1 MHKPEILAPA
11 GGMDS
16 LTAALRCGADAVY
29 IGGKSFSARQNA
41 ANFNTDEIKQA
52 AQLCH
57 LYGKKL
63 YLTVNT
69 IIFDAQTNEF
79 ARAIEDALSCG
90 IDAFI
95 VQDWGAAEI
104 IKTVSQDAV
113 LHASTQMT
121 VHSPSGALLAKEM
134 GFKRVVLAR
143 ELSQKQI
150 SEISAMDIETEI
162 FVHGALCM
170 SVSGQCYMSAVIG
183 QRSANRGLCAQPC
196 RLPFSATGKQDFCGL
211 SLKDLSLTEH
221 VDAIKNM
228 GVSSLKIEGRMKRP
242 EYVAAAVSAFRNA
255 VDGQPVDTEMLR
267 AVFSRSGFTDGYFT
281 GKYSNMFG
289 TRQKEDVT
297 SAKTVIPEIH
307 GLYRAERK
315 VTPVSFDAEIKAEK
329 PVLLKASDG
338 DGNCVTVS
346 GDIPQAAINKPCD
359 SAFLER
365 QLSKLGD
372 TVFSFGKITADIGD
386 GLALSA
392 GSLNE
397 LRRNAVSQ
405 LSEKRIAANTPLYR
419 LSGKLPLTSEC
430 VQTLT
435 EIRAR
440 ISDISQVSAAVD
452 ADRIIIPLEIL
463 FECNVSDISKIII
476 EPPRFITDEN
486 TIIEKLEKAKMLGIS
501 DMMCNNAAYLTIGKK
516 LGFNLHGDFGMNVSN
531 SISANALAK
540 LGMCDITLSFEL
552 KLSQA
557 EKIKSPVKTGIIAY
571 GRLPL
576 MLTKNCPV
584 KNETGCVKCR
594 KTLIDRTGRECKIEC
609 HDKDYVEI
617 LNSQRLYLADRL
629 SEIRN
634 TGFMTLYFTDE
645 TAKSVS
651 EIINSYRTGSGKQ
664 ENITRGL
671 CYRGVM

>member
-29 IGGKSFSARQNA
+29 IGGKAFSARQNA
-41 ANFNTDEIKQA
+41 SNFDAEELKLA

-69 IIFDAQTNEF
+69 IIFDSQIKDF
-79 ARAIEDALSCG
+79 AKTIEDALNCG
-90 IDAFI
+90 VDAFI

-104 IKTVSQDAV
+104 IKAVSADAV
-113 LHASTQMT
+113 IHASTQMT
-121 VHSPSGALLAKEM
+121 IHSPAGALLAKEM

-143 ELSQKQI
+143 ELSEKQI
-150 SEISAMDIETEI
+150 NEISQLGIETEI

-170 SVSGQCYMSAVIG
+170 SVSGQCYMSAMIG

-196 RLPFSATGKQDFCGL
+196 RLPFSAAGKQDFCGL
-211 SLKDLSLTEH
+211 SLKDLSLTDH
-221 VDAIKNM
+221 LDKINAM
-228 GVSSLKIEGRMKRP
+228 GVTSLKIEGRMKRP

-255 VDGQPVDTEMLR
+255 VDGLPVDTETLR

-307 GLYRAERK
+307 GLYRTERK
-315 VTPVSFDAEIKAEK
+315 VTEVFFNAEIKADMPIKLE
-329 PVLLKASDG
+329 ASDG
-338 DGNCVTVS
+338 DGNSVEVS
-346 GDIPQAAINKPCD
+346 GDIPQKAINKPCD
-359 SAFLER
+359 CAFLER

-372 TVFSFGKITADIGD
+372 TVFSFGGVKADIDD
-386 GLALSA
+386 GLAVSA
-392 GSLNE
+392 GALNE
-397 LRRNAVSQ
+397 LRRNAVAA
-405 LSEKRIAANTPLYR
+405 LSEKRIAANTPCYTLFGR
-419 LSGKLPLTSEC
+419 LPETIGIKQNLCET
-430 VQTLT
+430 
-435 EIRAR
+435 RAR
-440 ISDISQVSAAVD
+440 ISDKSQLDAAMT
-452 ADRIIIPLEIL
+452 ADRVIIPLEIL
-463 FECNVSDISKIII
+463 PDCNIPDMSKIIV
-476 EPPRFITDEN
+476 EPPRFIMNEITAREN
-486 TIIEKLEKAKMLGIS
+486 LEKAKSLGVTEL
-501 DMMCNNAAYLTIGKK
+501 MCNNIAYLRIGKE
-516 LGFNLHGDFGMNVSN
+516 LGFRLHGDFGLNVAN
-531 SISANALAK
+531 SYSTAALEK
-540 LGMCDITLSFEL
+540 LGLCDVTLSFEL
-552 KLSQA
+552 KLSQSG
-557 EKIKSPVKTGIIAY
+557 KIKSPVKTGIIAY

-584 KNETGCVKCR
+584 KNEIGCAKCR
-594 KTLIDRTGRECKIEC
+594 KTLTDRTGRECKIEC
-609 HDKDYVEI
+609 HSKEYVEI

-629 SEIRN
+629 NEVRN
-634 TGFMTLYFTDE
+634 ISFMTLYFTDE
-645 TAKSVS
+645 TSECVS
-651 EIINSYRTGSGKQ
+651 KTIESYRSGGGKQ